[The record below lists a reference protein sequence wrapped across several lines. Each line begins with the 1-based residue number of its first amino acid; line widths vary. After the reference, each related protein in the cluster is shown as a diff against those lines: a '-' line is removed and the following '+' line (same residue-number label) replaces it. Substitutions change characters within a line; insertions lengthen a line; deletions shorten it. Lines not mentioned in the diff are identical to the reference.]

1 VRLGARVNGSD
12 GKTERI
18 GLFLSRVARSKS
30 NFEGSETELYR
41 RIRCHTIEMAC
52 SPKLDEAVRKKI
64 YVLQDEQA
72 EHIVLIDSWG

>member
-1 VRLGARVNGSD
+1 VKLGARVNGNS

-18 GLFLSRVARSKS
+18 GLFLSRVERSKS
-30 NFEGSETELYR
+30 TYEGSETELYR
-41 RIRCHTIEMAC
+41 RIRCHTIDMAC
-52 SPKLDEAVRKKI
+52 TPKLDEAVRKQI